1 MHDVLRRVLGDHVN
15 QAGSLVEPDKLRF
28 DFTHFSALTAEELAN
43 IETLVNEAILL
54 GHNVSVEEMSIDEAK
69 KLGATAL
76 FGEKYGDTVRV
87 VQAGDS
93 VELCGGTHLDNTSMA
108 GAFSI
113 SSEFSVASGV
123 RRIEAITGA
132 VTLEA
137 FNATRK
143 QLSEIAALLKANTPD
158 DAVTKLEQNLTT
170 LKNLR
175 SKLEA
180 QSSRESGDKA
190 LNLLSSAKN
199 IGDLKV
205 LAMAVSDVSV
215 DGLRQMQDS
224 LRERE
229 PSIVSVLALVLG
241 DKVTITATCGKNAV
255 ANGAKAGDI
264 IREIA
269 KIGGGSGGGK
279 PEFAMGGIKDADKL
293 DEVLDAALSFCA
305 KSQNPK

>member
-1 MHDVLRRVLGDHVN
+1 
-15 QAGSLVEPDKLRF
+15 
-28 DFTHFSALTAEELAN
+28 
-43 IETLVNEAILL
+43 
-54 GHNVSVEEMSIDEAK
+54 
-69 KLGATAL
+69 
-76 FGEKYGDTVRV
+76 
-87 VQAGDS
+87 
-93 VELCGGTHLDNTSMA
+93 
-108 GAFSI
+108 
-113 SSEFSVASGV
+113 
-123 RRIEAITGA
+123 
-132 VTLEA
+132 
-137 FNATRK
+137 
-143 QLSEIAALLKANTPD
+143 
-158 DAVTKLEQNLTT
+158 
-170 LKNLR
+170 LR

-255 ANGAKAGDI
+255 ANGIKAGDI
-264 IREIA
+264 IREIS

-279 PEFAMGGIKDADKL
+279 PEFAMGGIKDAGKL
-293 DEVLDAALSFCA
+293 DEVLDAVLPLCA